1 MIFVY
6 EAVDRSSQVVR
17 GELLAADLDEALRL
31 LQQRDLQPLAVN
43 ERAAPR
49 RTRLRPPDTRAS
61 ALLIRELATLLG
73 GGVPLAEAVDGLAG
87 AHRQD
92 ALGPGLDKLNGA
104 LRGGRAFA
112 AALRESAIPL
122 PGYVPQLAEAGEL
135 TGRLASALGRAA
147 DQMDYEA
154 GVRQDLKSALIY
166 PVILVVS
173 GIVAT
178 LTVFL
183 FVVPRFAPLIRNP
196 RARIPDFSRWVIEFG
211 VFLREHELWLLV
223 GALALAAGVAAAVGT
238 PATRRRLIDHA
249 SGLPLLGDWLR
260 ELDTARWT
268 SMLATLLESRVPMI
282 RAIELARESAQLT
295 ATRGALGLALS
306 DVRSGQRLADA
317 IEAHG
322 AVTPLAASTVRVG
335 ERSGELA
342 GMLHTVASL
351 HQNSARLRMKRFL
364 ALLEPA
370 AILVIGGV
378 VAIIMVSIV
387 LAITSLSNLAV

>member
-1 MIFVY
+1 VIYVY
-6 EAVDRSSQVVR
+6 EAVDRAHRIVR
-17 GELLAADLDEALRL
+17 GELMAAGVDEALRQL
-31 LQQRDLQPLAVN
+31 RHRDLTPISVR

-49 RTRLRPPDTRAS
+49 RGRVRPPDARTS

-73 GGVPLAEAVDGLAG
+73 GGVSLAEAVDGLVG
-87 AHRQD
+87 AHRAD
-92 ALGPGLDKLNGA
+92 GLGPALDKLNSA

-112 AALRESAIPL
+112 AALRDCGMPL
-122 PGYVPQLAEAGEL
+122 PDYVAQLAEAGEL
-135 TGRLASALGRAA
+135 TGELASALSRAA

-166 PVILVVS
+166 PAILVVS
-173 GIVAT
+173 GIIAT

-196 RARIPDFSRWVIEFG
+196 RAQVPDFSRWVIESG
-211 VFLREHELWLLV
+211 VFLREHQWWLLI
-223 GALALAAGVAAAVGT
+223 GAVMLGAGIAIALGS
-238 PATRRRLIDHA
+238 PATRQRLVDFA
-249 SGLPLLGDWLR
+249 AGLPLVGDWLR

-295 ATRGALGLALS
+295 PTRGALGLALA
-306 DVRSGQRLADA
+306 DVRAGKRLADA
-317 IEAHG
+317 VEAHG
-322 AVTPLAASTVRVG
+322 AITSLAASTVRVG

-342 GMLHTVASL
+342 RMLHTVATL
-351 HQNSARLRMKRFL
+351 HQNAARLRMKRFL

>member
-1 MIFVY
+1 MIYVY
-6 EAVDRSSQVVR
+6 EAVDRARRTVR
-17 GELLAADLDEALRL
+17 GELLATGVDDALRQ
-31 LQQRDLQPLAVN
+31 LQHRDLTPISVR

-49 RTRLRPPDTRAS
+49 RGRVRPPDARAS

-73 GGVPLAEAVDGLAG
+73 GGVSLAEAVDGLAG
-87 AHRQD
+87 AHRD
-92 ALGPGLDKLNGA
+92 DGLGPALDKLNTA

-112 AALRESAIPL
+112 AALRDCGMPL
-122 PGYVPQLAEAGEL
+122 PEYVAQLAEAGEM
-135 TGRLASALGRAA
+135 TGQLAAALARAA

-166 PVILVVS
+166 PAVLVVS

-196 RARIPDFSRWVIEFG
+196 RAQIPDFSRWVIESG
-211 VFLREHELWLLV
+211 VFLREHQWWLLI
-223 GALALAAGVAAAVGT
+223 GAVALGAGIAIALGNPT
-238 PATRRRLIDHA
+238 TRRRLVDL
-249 SGLPLLGDWLR
+249 STGLPLVGDWLR

-295 ATRGALGLALS
+295 TTRGALGLALA
-306 DVRSGQRLADA
+306 DVRAGKRLADA

-322 AVTPLAASTVRVG
+322 AITSLAASTVRVG

-342 GMLHTVASL
+342 RMLNTVATL
-351 HQNSARLRMKRFL
+351 HQNAARLRMKRFL